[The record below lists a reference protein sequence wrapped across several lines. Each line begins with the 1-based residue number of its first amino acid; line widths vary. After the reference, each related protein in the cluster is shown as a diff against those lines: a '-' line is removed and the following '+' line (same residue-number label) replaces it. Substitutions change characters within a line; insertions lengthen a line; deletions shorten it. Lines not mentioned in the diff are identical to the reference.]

1 MENMRRP
8 EAQAVL
14 SIALLAGAG
23 ILVVVFALSRVGPT
37 TPDTSPATTTGAA
50 LIAPGPQTPA
60 ASSPVPAEQPAAAP
74 APAASINAGA
84 PASAPTQTPQPT
96 PLAIAARHT
105 VTKGDT
111 LWGIAVQYGLPLD
124 ALVAANPA
132 IDPDRIRPGDT
143 INIPV
148 GGRPPSAA
156 PKATPAPEARV
167 SPTGG
172 NLRLR
177 QTPSTSGRI
186 LTRLAAN
193 TPLTIVA
200 RSINNTWLQ
209 VQTPDGTQGWVMAQ
223 YVIVN
228 IDLSKV
234 KVAR

>member
-23 ILVVVFALSRVGPT
+23 VLVVVFALSRVGPT
-37 TPDTSPATTTGAA
+37 TPVTSPATTTGVAPIA
-50 LIAPGPQTPA
+50 LGPQTPA
-60 ASSPVPAEQPAAAP
+60 ASSPAPAEQPA

-111 LWGIAVQYGLPLD
+111 LWGIAVKYGLPLD
-124 ALVAANPA
+124 ALAAANPA

-156 PKATPAPEARV
+156 PKATAAPDARV

-209 VQTPDGTQGWVMAQ
+209 VKTPDGTQGWVMAQ

-228 IDLSKV
+228 IDLSQV
-234 KVAR
+234 RVAR

>member
-1 MENMRRP
+1 M
-8 EAQAVL
+8 
-14 SIALLAGAG
+14 
-23 ILVVVFALSRVGPT
+23 
-37 TPDTSPATTTGAA
+37 
-50 LIAPGPQTPA
+50 
-60 ASSPVPAEQPAAAP
+60 PAAAP
-74 APAASINAGA
+74 T
-84 PASAPTQTPQPT
+84 SAPTPTAQPT
-96 PLAIAARHT
+96 PVAIAARHT
-105 VTKGDT
+105 VTTGDT
-111 LWGIAVQYGLPLD
+111 LWGIAVQYGLSLD
-124 ALVAANPA
+124 ALVAANPG
-132 IDPDRIRPGDT
+132 INPDRIRPGDS

-156 PKATPAPEARV
+156 PKATAAPDARV
-167 SPTGG
+167 APDAG

-193 TPLTIVA
+193 TPLTILA

-209 VQTPDGTQGWVMAQ
+209 VKTPDGARGWVMAR

>member
-1 MENMRRP
+1 MRGVEMR
-8 EAQAVL
+8 AILA
-14 SIALLAGAG
+14 IALLAGAG
-23 ILVVVFALSRVGPT
+23 LLVVVFVLGRVGPT
-37 TPDTSPATTTGAA
+37 TPVAPTATVAAMPLLVPGPTPAT
-50 LIAPGPQTPA
+50 P
-60 ASSPVPAEQPAAAP
+60 SP
-74 APAASINAGA
+74 APAASSSM
-84 PASAPTQTPQPT
+84 PAEKPANVPTQTTQPT
-96 PLAIAARHT
+96 PVAIAARYI
-105 VTKGDT
+105 VTTGDT

-124 ALVAANPA
+124 ALVAANPG
-132 IDPDRIRPGDT
+132 INPDRIRPGDT

-156 PKATPAPEARV
+156 PKATRGPDARV
-167 SPTGG
+167 APNAG

-209 VQTPDGTQGWVMAQ
+209 VKTPDGMQGWVMAQ

-228 IDLSKV
+228 IDLSQV

>member
-1 MENMRRP
+1 MNDMRGLETR
-8 EAQAVL
+8 AILA
-14 SIALLAGAG
+14 IALLAGAG
-23 ILVVVFALSRVGPT
+23 LLVVVFVLSRVGPT
-37 TPDTSPATTTGAA
+37 TPVTPPATSIDATPA
-50 LIAPGPQTPA
+50 APGPEMTPLSA
-60 ASSPVPAEQPAAAP
+60 PADKPAEEPAEPAAAP
-74 APAASINAGA
+74 PT
-84 PASAPTQTPQPT
+84 SAPTQTPQPT

-105 VTKGDT
+105 VTTGDT
-111 LWGIAVQYGLPLD
+111 LWGIAVQYGLSLD
-124 ALVAANPA
+124 ALIAANPG
-132 IDPDRIRPGDT
+132 INPDRIRPGDT

-148 GGRPPSAA
+148 GGKPPSAA
-156 PKATPAPEARV
+156 PKATATPDARV

-209 VQTPDGTQGWVMAQ
+209 VRTPDGTQGWVMAQ

-234 KVAR
+234 RVAR

>member
-1 MENMRRP
+1 MNGMRGLETR
-8 EAQAVL
+8 AILA
-14 SIALLAGAG
+14 IALLAGAG
-23 ILVVVFALSRVGPT
+23 LLVVVFVLSRVGPAAPVIPT
-37 TPDTSPATTTGAA
+37 ATA
-50 LIAPGPQTPA
+50 LNVT
-60 ASSPVPAEQPAAAP
+60 PVPAGPATSASPTATMAPSMPAAAP
-74 APAASINAGA
+74 T
-84 PASAPTQTPQPT
+84 SAPTPTAQPT
-96 PLAIAARHT
+96 PVAIAARHT
-105 VTKGDT
+105 VTTGDT
-111 LWGIAVQYGLPLD
+111 LWGIAVQYGLSLD
-124 ALVAANPA
+124 ALVAANPG
-132 IDPDRIRPGDT
+132 INPDRIRPGDS

-156 PKATPAPEARV
+156 PKATAAPDARV
-167 SPTGG
+167 APDAG

-193 TPLTIVA
+193 TPLTILA

-209 VQTPDGTQGWVMAQ
+209 VKTPDGARGWVMAR

>member
-1 MENMRRP
+1 MNDMRGLETR
-8 EAQAVL
+8 AILA
-14 SIALLAGAG
+14 ITLLAGAG
-23 ILVVVFALSRVGPT
+23 LLVVVFVLSRVGPT
-37 TPDTSPATTTGAA
+37 TPVTPPVTSIDVTPA
-50 LIAPGPQTPA
+50 APGPEMTP
-60 ASSPVPAEQPAAAP
+60 SSAPADEPADEPAEESAAEPA
-74 APAASINAGA
+74 
-84 PASAPTQTPQPT
+84 ASAPTSVPTQTSQPT
-96 PLAIAARHT
+96 PVAIAARHT
-105 VTKGDT
+105 VTTGDT
-111 LWGIAVQYGLPLD
+111 LWGIAVQYGLSLD
-124 ALVAANPA
+124 ALIAANPG
-132 IDPDRIRPGDT
+132 INPDRIRPGDT
-143 INIPV
+143 VNIPV

-156 PKATPAPEARV
+156 PKATATPDARV

-209 VQTPDGTQGWVMAQ
+209 VKTPDGTQGWVMAQ

-234 KVAR
+234 RVAR